1 MTKIKEII
9 SNINNTYTIKM
20 NDGWS
25 VTANMSQLEKSFKEC
40 YTMTLLPIFKQLN
53 DEQTKRDFIRL
64 V

>member
-9 SNINNTYTIKM
+9 SNINNTYTINM

-25 VTANMSQLEKSFKEC
+25 VTANMSELEKSFKEC
-40 YTMTLLPIFKQLN
+40 YNVTLLPIFKQLH
-53 DEQTKRDFIRL
+53 DEQTKGNIIRL